1 MVQGIDLTG
10 KTALVTGG
18 GQGIGKAICH
28 TLGKFGAKILICDI
42 NESVGQQTVE
52 ELSND
57 GITAEFFTANAASFE
72 DVHNTISKI
81 LDKHTVIDI
90 LVNNAGIT
98 RDQLLLK
105 MSEADWDAVIAVNL
119 KGTFNFTKALYRPMM
134 KQKSGRII
142 NIASIIGI
150 MGNAGQANYAAS
162 KAGIIGFTKSIAR
175 ELGPRGICVN
185 AIAPGFIKTAM
196 TDVLK
201 DEIKQQMLEQIP
213 LKTLGSVDDVANA
226 VLFLASDLSK
236 YVTGH
241 VLNVSGGMVM

>member
-1 MVQGIDLTG
+1 MNLSG
-10 KTALVTGG
+10 KNALITGG
-18 GQGIGKAICH
+18 GRGIGKSIAE
-28 TLGKFGAKILICDI
+28 TLGNHGANVILCDLDE
-42 NESVGQQTVE
+42 NLGAEAVAD
-52 ELSND
+52 LSSKNIKVD
-57 GITAEFFTANAASFE
+57 FFKVNAASFE
-72 DVHNTISKI
+72 DVETTVAKI
-81 LDKHTVIDI
+81 IDKHKAIDI

-98 RDQLLLK
+98 RDQLLIK
-105 MSEADWDAVIAVNL
+105 MTENDWDAVIAVNL

-134 KQKSGRII
+134 KQKSGKMI

-196 TDVLK
+196 TDALK
-201 DEIKQQMLEQIP
+201 DEIKDQMLEQIP
-213 LKTLGSVDDVANA
+213 LKKLGLPEDVANA
-226 VLFLASDLSK
+226 VLFLASDLSN
-236 YVTGH
+236 YITGH